1 MDNTSIFSNVD
12 GENQEGNES
21 ADSEPTLV
29 EQDTQ
34 NKEILAPVELFGN
47 PGFD

>member
-1 MDNTSIFSNVD
+1 VDIGEPLTTMDNTSIFSNVD

-29 EQDTQ
+29 E
-34 NKEILAPVELFGN
+34 
-47 PGFD
+47 